1 MTKLGRVPVVTGR
14 GGLQDTADRLAPET
28 VTMLID
34 KCPQDLVRRR
44 KACPSGSAWAKYAL
58 ARHRRISLAVRSSRF
73 SRSRAL
79 MRSRSSLLAQHVG
92 RRRSVGDESSHA
104 GFALHSQS
112 SGQRFNGRPLG
123 RGVVQVLQN
132 HAHGTLTDFRG
143 VGRGLSHG
151 LIFSRV
157 EASTNPG
164 RFSIYETRGDS
175 MLRT

>member
-34 KCPQDLVRRR
+34 KCPQDLVQRR

-58 ARHRRISLAVRSSRF
+58 ARHRISLALRSLRF

-79 MRSRSSLLAQHVG
+79 MRSRSSLSAQNVG

-123 RGVVQVLQN
+123 RGVVHV
-132 HAHGTLTDFRG
+132 
-143 VGRGLSHG
+143 
-151 LIFSRV
+151 
-157 EASTNPG
+157 
-164 RFSIYETRGDS
+164 
-175 MLRT
+175 LRTMRTARLRTSGE